1 MNQRAT
7 NSKIPDLMKQVSDEL
22 NKEFSKVL
30 DAVNNLTDDEK
41 KRFIDVN
48 EQMEA
53 KLTDLNSLIDAL
65 PEKIKRFNGNNYR

>member
-22 NKEFSKVL
+22 NKDFSKVL

-53 KLTDLNSLIDAL
+53 KLKDLNSVIDGL
-65 PEKIKRFNGNNYR
+65 PEKIKRINGNNYR